1 MFSAQSL
8 VNNSV
13 TLQSWDSLLKL
24 PIKRLYEL
32 FPIVKTKS
40 HETKSRIL
48 VKILQLILVQLADN
62 MNFATAMEALNLSRI
77 KTIAQLN
84 SRNTWKSGDRLS
96 KRSLMIERVNILR
109 TLILRQQAPSIP
121 ITPPSNNSQGTF
133 NTL

>member
-1 MFSAQSL
+1 MFSAQSQ

-48 VKILQLILVQLADN
+48 VKILQLILVQLADK

-77 KTIAQLN
+77 KTIAQQKHMEVW
-84 SRNTWKSGDRLS
+84 R
-96 KRSLMIERVNILR
+96 
-109 TLILRQQAPSIP
+109 
-121 ITPPSNNSQGTF
+121 
-133 NTL
+133 